1 MKNILKSFTISC
13 NKKQIDNI
21 IINDIVVKENP
32 IFEEPVRELEYS
44 SQYILLKNDK
54 VVSLPCNPI
63 PFVKL
68 KIINL
73 GNSNIKIV
81 SRELL
86 IYNTFFAPKGSQQVF
101 LQENNVLEF
110 IFVKDG
116 IKSIWIAK

>member
-1 MKNILKSFTISC
+1 MKNILKSFSISC
-13 NKKQIDNI
+13 NKKQIENI
-21 IINDIVVKENP
+21 IIDDVKVKENP
-32 IFEEPVRELEYS
+32 IFEESIRELEYS
-44 SQYILLKNDK
+44 SQYIIIKNDK

-73 GNSNIKIV
+73 GNCNIKIL

-86 IYNTFFAPKGSQQVF
+86 IYNTFFAPKGSQQLF

-110 IFVKDG
+110 IFVNDG
-116 IKSIWIAK
+116 IKKIWMAK